1 MKIKKKGRRGMEEI
15 TIEEFI
21 EKIKKYYNK
30 AIYIKLEGNIGEEI
44 STKLDEVRKFRNV
57 IEIIYERTK
66 RKFFGEN
73 LKINIEKIEKIESDE
88 DTEFYIYLQGEQ
100 KIIIFTDL
108 DVWSSYALYNIANRK
123 YV

>member
-1 MKIKKKGRRGMEEI
+1 MEEI

-108 DVWSSYALYNIANRK
+108 DVWSSYALYNIAHRK